1 METTLAILMT
11 LGIFL
16 GVPMLIGFTI
26 GGIFILS
33 DRRAMRAERAKVS
46 AKVKVEELA
55 HEPAKI

>member
-33 DRRAMRAERAKVS
+33 DRRAVRAERAKAS
-46 AKVKVEELA
+46 AEVKVEELA